1 MNAPIFGYV
10 SLATKQRPSVPA
22 AHSVRRRRADARVD
36 PFDRLDYALGVP
48 LVSHGRAFVRAMTGD
63 SERQPLL
70 TPASEGT
77 TGRKSGAWA
86 SRLAGAC
93 GRATREPSTETSARS
108 TPRGS
113 SRLSTPAFPAET
125 PRLGVPAPVSSRDP
139 HRRSLYRSATFG
151 ADDSSFFRTRVCHVC
166 HEAHFLFLGVGSLA
180 KSIRRATK
188 TLVAP
193 KNKTLTVV
201 ASRRSVVG
209 ASSSPRTRT
218 QV

>member
-1 MNAPIFGYV
+1 MLNAPDERSDIWL

-151 ADDSSFFRTRVCHVC
+151 ADDSSFSGRGSVTRPIF
-166 HEAHFLFLGVGSLA
+166 FLLGVGSRISRNR
-180 KSIRRATK
+180 SIRRATK

-193 KNKTLTVV
+193 KNKTKH
-201 ASRRSVVG
+201 
-209 ASSSPRTRT
+209 
-218 QV
+218 

>member
-1 MNAPIFGYV
+1 MLNAPDERSDIWL

-93 GRATREPSTETSARS
+93 GRATREPSTERNARS

-113 SRLSTPAFPAET
+113 SRLSTPAFPAENAASRR
-125 PRLGVPAPVSSRDP
+125 PIAPVSSRDP
-139 HRRSLYRSATFG
+139 PT
-151 ADDSSFFRTRVCHVC
+151 
-166 HEAHFLFLGVGSLA
+166 GV
-180 KSIRRATK
+180 RF
-188 TLVAP
+188 
-193 KNKTLTVV
+193 TVV
-201 ASRRSVVG
+201 RLSEQTTARFRDAGLSRGPFSF
-209 ASSSPRTRT
+209 
-218 QV
+218 